1 MKAINRNEENIQ
13 TVNER
18 KCWFFEKNKQDRQ
31 IPLNLTK
38 RQRHNM
44 QFKKIRNKK

>member
-1 MKAINRNEENIQ
+1 MKKIIQ

-18 KCWFFEKNKQDRQ
+18 KSWFFEKNKQDRQ